1 MTQYY
6 SQAEQDKWVCEILDF
21 KKDGYFVEIGAY
33 DGIESSNTY
42 FVEKE
47 LGWKGICIEPAPH
60 IFDKLAANRKSVNLK
75 VAVMDYKG
83 TIYFGED
90 TVSETPNRHLVD
102 CDTLDNLLT
111 ANNAPLN
118 IDYMSVDIEGCE
130 YRALK
135 DFPFNKWNV
144 TLLTIEHNSYK
155 DGPEKKN
162 QLFELLTNRG
172 FMRIVD
178 DAKDPRGLPF
188 EDWYVNKSFLDKI
201 PLIV

>member
-47 LGWKGICIEPAPH
+47 LGWEGICIEPAPH
-60 IFDKLAANRKSVNLK
+60 IFDKLAANRKSTNLK

-102 CDTLDNLLT
+102 CDTLDNILT
-111 ANNAPLN
+111 ANNAPRD

-135 DFPFNKWNV
+135 DFPFDKWNV
-144 TLLTIEHNSYK
+144 TLLTVEHNSYR
-155 DGPEKKN
+155 DGNEKKN

-172 FMRIVD
+172 FLRIVD